1 MKIEAIFFYKSKK
14 KKVYE
19 IVKELV
25 DFIDNYIDK
34 NSLLQKLF
42 NDLNFILNV
51 PNIILKK
58 RSKQLLFKSYEFEK
72 KKFNDKYSL
81 TNVFFDFIILF
92 GFLIIFLINSF
103 FYKKNKIK
111 KSILFVKIFTQK
123 KIFINTKVFQNISNQ
138 FFYLDIE
145 K

>member
-111 KSILFVKIFTQK
+111 KVDLICENIY
-123 KIFINTKVFQNISNQ
+123 TKEDFHQHKSFSKFSHQ
-138 FFYLDIE
+138 FFY
-145 K
+145 